1 MAETITRQ
9 YREPFVEA
17 AGLAV
22 TEEGK
27 RLLRQAIPTATYTGS
42 QFVAPQ
48 AALEQQARTAASSLG
63 ALLPQQPG
71 ESAEAFQARQQ
82 TYNQAVE
89 AGTAGLIGAD
99 AYKQFMSPY
108 QQEVIDTSLAAMERE
123 QAKGIASLR
132 QRAAQAGAFGGGRE
146 AAALGEY
153 QATADIA
160 RAAQEAQLRQQGF
173 QQAQQQALAQLQAQQ
188 GLGTYQSQLGS
199 QQRQV
204 AQAELAAD
212 QEAAREAAF
221 ADYTRLGLIGPQLS
235 SVIGGFPAATQV
247 QSTPPPSATQQILGL
262 GIGAAGLAGAIRRI

>member
-9 YREPFVEA
+9 YREPFVET
-17 AGLAV
+17 AGLGV
-22 TEEGK
+22 TEEGL
-27 RLLRQAIPTATYTGS
+27 RLLKQAIPTATYTGS
-42 QFVAPQ
+42 KFVEPQ
-48 AALEQQARTAASSLG
+48 SQLEIDAAKAA
-63 ALLPQQPG
+63 
-71 ESAEAFQARQQ
+71 
-82 TYNQAVE
+82 
-89 AGTAGLIGAD
+89 AGLDTLVGPD
-99 AYKQFMSPY
+99 AYKDFMSPY
-108 QQEVIDTSLAAMERE
+108 QQEVIDTSLRAMERE

-160 RAAQEAQLRQQGF
+160 RAAEEARLRQAGF

-188 GLGTYQSQLGS
+188 GLGTYQSQLGA

-262 GIGAAGLAGAIRRI
+262 GIGAAGLAGALRRI